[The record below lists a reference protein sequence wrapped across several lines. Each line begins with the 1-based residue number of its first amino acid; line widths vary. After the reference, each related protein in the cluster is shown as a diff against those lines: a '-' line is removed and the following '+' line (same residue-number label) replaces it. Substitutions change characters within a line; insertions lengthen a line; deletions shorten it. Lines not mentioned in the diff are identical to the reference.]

1 MIFTKLNTLIMEI
14 MVTVLSIVKH
24 DILIEQMGGE
34 KFLLAMIF
42 FIVCLISHF
51 PIPKRR
57 KTADNGFPFFRKT

>member
-42 FIVCLISHF
+42 FIVCLIITLSDSE
-51 PIPKRR
+51 KKEDR
-57 KTADNGFPFFRKT
+57 